1 MEIQWQC
8 VTCMHYHFCSDGMAS
23 YADEVLMQ
31 LAAEAKDTGLECH
44 PFKIG
49 WYNTRVQPSFHLP
62 YSNDTFAVTIIST
75 PSMFEQIFLPYL
87 ATRYQQGQL
96 DPLDQCIAEWFEH
109 CKKAFS
115 RWDVKTIQ
123 DFELHPTRRPK
134 VLVQTA
140 GHVAGAAYY
149 YQRSDVS
156 PPDPWP
162 ETKTIFG
169 VSVHPKYGG
178 WFALRG
184 VLIFKDLLT
193 PELLQR
199 DPVDCVPTRKQRIEL
214 LEKFNL
220 NWQDWSYRD
229 VTGIEVTEK
238 YSETQQQYFATEPSK
253 RFELIKTLQ
262 GRTDVVP

>member
-1 MEIQWQC
+1 MEIQWQW
-8 VTCMHYHFCSDGMAS
+8 VTCMHHHFCSDGMAS

-49 WYNTRVQPSFHLP
+49 WYNTRVQPPFHLP
-62 YSNDTFAVTIIST
+62 YSNDTFAVIIIST
-75 PSMFEQIFLPYL
+75 PSMFEQLFLPYL

-96 DPLDQCIAEWFEH
+96 DPLDQCLAKWFEH

-140 GHVAGAAYY
+140 GHVAGATYY

-193 PELLQR
+193 PELQQK
-199 DPVDCVPTRKQRIEL
+199 DPVDCVPTQKQRIEL

>member
-1 MEIQWQC
+1 MKIQWQC
-8 VTCMHYHFCSDGMAS
+8 VTCMHHHFCSDGMAS

-49 WYNTRVQPSFHLP
+49 WYNTRVQPPFHLP
-62 YSNDTFAVTIIST
+62 YSNDTFAVIITST
-75 PSMFEQIFLPYL
+75 PSMFEQLFLPYL

-96 DPLDQCIAEWFEH
+96 DPLDQCLAEWFEH

-115 RWDVKTIQ
+115 RWDVNTIQ

-149 YQRSDVS
+149 YQRSDVI

-193 PELLQR
+193 PELQQK